1 MEAITQ
7 NSIGIDG
14 KVFAERR
21 GSPRHRV
28 LKSGTLRYNRGYGA
42 LECIV
47 RNISD
52 SGARLA
58 FGETAAVP
66 SEFDFWLNGSEA
78 PVRAVVR
85 WRGLEAV
92 GIEFIK

>member
-1 MEAITQ
+1 MEPITQ

-14 KVFAERR
+14 EVFAERR
-21 GSPRHRV
+21 GALRHRV
-28 LKSGTLRYNRGYGA
+28 LKSATLRYNRGYGA

-47 RNISD
+47 RNLSD
-52 SGARLA
+52 TGARLA

-66 SEFDFWLNGSEA
+66 TEFDFWLNGSDA
-78 PVRAVVR
+78 PMRAVVR
-85 WRGLEAV
+85 WRGLESV